1 MFYISCLNVH
11 ARSVGEFTTYHSIP
25 KNNAHLDETLMYK
38 RSLHFQ
44 TKRTR
49 YQVLYCT
56 CPACAVACA
65 SRLPISMHFVCPA
78 CAVACASRLPISMHF
93 VHVQSYRTC
102 ATLVPSRLHA
112 YLVNIVRAAVFC
124 RACARLV
131 RVDNMTYLYPYS
143 LVSVVSAR
151 STSKSRP
158 AVQSSEKKALK
169 YPNILKTG
177 CSAYPYAATIVIIVL
192 SIRVKLLICCL

>member
-56 CPACAVACA
+56 
-65 SRLPISMHFVCPA
+65 CPA